1 MTTIL
6 VIEDAQTVREE
17 IVQLL
22 EFEGYETLAAANG
35 IEGIEMARHHLPDL
49 ILCDV
54 TMPTL
59 DGYGAIEAI
68 RREEALA
75 TTPFI
80 FLTGRADRSDMRHG
94 MNLGADD
101 YITKPFTAD
110 ELLTAIATRLEKH
123 TALLQQS
130 EQRMDEL
137 RKSIARSLPHELRT
151 PLTQMIGFSELL
163 MTGTENIDLDDFVES
178 LRNINLSAIRM
189 HRLVE
194 NFLYYSQLEEIRADP
209 RLQRALL
216 KESYTAHAHEVVASA
231 AARIAEEAHRESD
244 LVLRAEEAALNISP
258 ENLDRLIAELVDNAF
273 KFSPE
278 GTPVEV
284 TTVAGGRTF
293 VVTVVDHGRGMTPEQ
308 IARVG
313 AYMQFDRER
322 YEQKGCGLGLVIA
335 QRLAELHGGYLS
347 ITSVLERGTT
357 VRLTLPLATGSHDA
371 RSGAV

>member
-6 VIEDAQTVREE
+6 VIEDVRTVREE
-17 IVQLL
+17 IAQLL
-22 EFEGYETLAAANG
+22 ELEGYETLAAANG
-35 IEGIEMARHHLPDL
+35 IEGIEMARHHLPDV

-54 TMPTL
+54 TMPDL

-68 RREEALA
+68 RREKALA

-110 ELLTAIATRLEKH
+110 ELLTAISTRLEKH
-123 TALLQQS
+123 AAMTRQS

-163 MTGTENIDLDDFVES
+163 MTSVETVDLDDFVDS

-189 HRLVE
+189 NRIVE

-216 KESYTAHAHEVVASA
+216 KESYTARADEVVAGA
-231 AARIAEEAHRESD
+231 TVRIAQEAHREFD
-244 LVLRAEEAALNISP
+244 LVLHTETAALNISQ

-284 TTVAGGRTF
+284 TTRVDGSTF
-293 VVTVVDHGRGMTPEQ
+293 VVAVIDHGRGMSPDQ
-308 IARVG
+308 VARVG

-335 QRLAELHGGYLS
+335 QRLAELHGGCLS

-357 VRLTLPLATGSHDA
+357 VRLTLPLAAG
-371 RSGAV
+371 